1 MRVFPV
7 ILDRRPGYLTVGGT
21 PRSLLLLPVG
31 TSTLLSHLHST
42 LLAATRNPPTVLTP
56 FEPDEAY
63 TEAVREACPAIVDVI
78 PAAAFARHLSRYEP
92 SDWLLIADS
101 RQVPARETD
110 FGELLRGLADDT
122 RSVRHLVQLETT
134 SVGTQEFVQFDAE
147 GEVCRIQRYYDGI
160 TWPFTGAI
168 VSSLLPV
175 ASTLRRGGKE
185 LPFSSLS
192 DLRTALA
199 VGGVSSRDV
208 PFTGGVFDLD
218 DEAGLLALNELL
230 ILKSVRDRPAKAD
243 GDPPRGVGC
252 RIHRSARIHGP
263 AVIHDNVTIEAGA
276 VVLGPAVLGARSVV
290 GSRSVVA
297 QCLVAPDTVVA
308 PNTTQRH
315 RLLLGS
321 ADRDSTGLD
330 GENALRTE
338 RSGSPLTLLGER
350 RRSIY
355 PAVKRGLEA
364 TIVLLSLIVL
374 SPLLAL
380 IAILVKLDSR
390 GPIFFSDKR
399 EGKDGRTFHC
409 LKFRTMVDGADTR
422 QRALYIENQVDG
434 PQFKLEKDPR
444 LTRLGR
450 RLRPTSLDELPQLFN
465 VLGGQMSLVGP
476 RPSPFREN
484 QMCIPWRDA
493 RLSVRPGITG
503 LWQVCRHDRA
513 SGDFHQWIY
522 YDLLYVQL
530 MSPWLDVKI
539 LVATVLTLGG
549 KWCVPLS
556 SILSPR
562 AFHDRRRSRRGS
574 ELAPVTDLRRKA

>member
-7 ILDRRPGYLTVGGT
+7 ILDRRPGYLTVGGK

-63 TEAVREACPAIVDVI
+63 TEAVREACPAVVDVI

-101 RQVPARETD
+101 RQVPAREAD
-110 FGELLRGLADDT
+110 FGELLRGLAEDT

-147 GEVCRIQRYYDGI
+147 GQVCRIQRYYDGI

-263 AVIHDNVTIEAGA
+263 AVIHDNVTIEDGA
-276 VVLGPAVLGARSVV
+276 VVLDRQSWEQGPSLVVVPSWPSVWWLPTRWWRQTRPSGT
-290 GSRSVVA
+290 GSSSDPPTGTR
-297 QCLVAPDTVVA
+297 
-308 PNTTQRH
+308 
-315 RLLLGS
+315 
-321 ADRDSTGLD
+321 RDSTV
-330 GENALRTE
+330 RTPF
-338 RSGSPLTLLGER
+338 GPKGGA
-350 RRSIY
+350 RRS
-355 PAVKRGLEA
+355 P
-364 TIVLLSLIVL
+364 
-374 SPLLAL
+374 
-380 IAILVKLDSR
+380 
-390 GPIFFSDKR
+390 
-399 EGKDGRTFHC
+399 
-409 LKFRTMVDGADTR
+409 
-422 QRALYIENQVDG
+422 
-434 PQFKLEKDPR
+434 
-444 LTRLGR
+444 
-450 RLRPTSLDELPQLFN
+450 
-465 VLGGQMSLVGP
+465 VLG
-476 RPSPFREN
+476 
-484 QMCIPWRDA
+484 
-493 RLSVRPGITG
+493 
-503 LWQVCRHDRA
+503 
-513 SGDFHQWIY
+513 SGGD
-522 YDLLYVQL
+522 
-530 MSPWLDVKI
+530 P
-539 LVATVLTLGG
+539 
-549 KWCVPLS
+549 
-556 SILSPR
+556 SILR
-562 AFHDRRRSRRGS
+562 
-574 ELAPVTDLRRKA
+574 